1 MRFYTEKE
9 CEAWLTGRGR
19 KKPDHAGELSTV
31 RIPYPPEPHRIF
43 YYARWMAETLTFRQP
58 ALLWITEWDIW
69 SGTENWH
76 VYTKL
81 REGYQD
87 TRLLQES
94 PGHYFLDHEMAE
106 LATFLQ
112 IAMLNGWGGF
122 LLTAA
127 DYVSAFFSH
136 DEFIDF
142 FANHSENMPDVR
154 GALGAEPRTRTR

>member
-9 CEAWLTGRGR
+9 CDAWLTARGR
-19 KKPDHAGELSTV
+19 KKPDPASGLSTV
-31 RIPYPPEPHRIF
+31 RIAYPPEPHRIF
-43 YYARWMAETLTFRQP
+43 YYARWMAEALTFRQP
-58 ALLWITEWDIW
+58 ALLWITEWGIW

-87 TRLLQES
+87 TRLLRES
-94 PGHYFLDHEMAE
+94 PGHYFLDHETAE

-127 DYVSAFFSH
+127 DYVNAFFSH

-142 FANHSENMPDVR
+142 FANRPENLPDVR
-154 GALGAEPRTRTR
+154 SALGATPHGSAP